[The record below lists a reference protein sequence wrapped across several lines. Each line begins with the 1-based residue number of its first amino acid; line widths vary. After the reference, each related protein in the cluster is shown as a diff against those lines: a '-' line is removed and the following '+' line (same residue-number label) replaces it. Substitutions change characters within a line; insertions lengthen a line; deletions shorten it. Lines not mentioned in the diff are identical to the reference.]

1 MRDYVSSTMQNLYI
15 SFILQGLIFIGLA
28 VLIIVYPATLYAL
41 VAVTFV
47 LIGVI
52 LLSMAWKIY
61 SLWKK
66 LPDFLK

>member
-1 MRDYVSSTMQNLYI
+1 MRDYMRSTVQNIYI
-15 SFILQGLIFIGLA
+15 SLTLQGLIFIALA

-47 LIGVI
+47 LIGAI
-52 LLSMAWKIY
+52 MLSLAYKVY
-61 SLWKK
+61 ALWKK

>member
-1 MRDYVSSTMQNLYI
+1 MRDYMSSTVKNIYI
-15 SFILQGLIFIGLA
+15 SLTLQGLIFIGLA
-28 VLIIVYPATLYAL
+28 ILIIVYPATLYAL

-52 LLSMAWKIY
+52 MLSIAWKVY
-61 SLWKK
+61 KLWEK